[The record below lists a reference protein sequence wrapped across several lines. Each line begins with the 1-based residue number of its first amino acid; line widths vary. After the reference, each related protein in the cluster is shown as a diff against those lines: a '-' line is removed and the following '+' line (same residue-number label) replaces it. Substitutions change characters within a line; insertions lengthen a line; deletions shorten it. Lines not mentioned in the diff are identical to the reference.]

1 MPRSRLPCT
10 VGAVDAHG
18 SDTDD
23 TLVSAAEVARL
34 AGVTRAAVS
43 NWRRR
48 HADFP
53 ESVGVGRNAQFSL
66 SDITA
71 WLRMQRKS
79 SDVSDDV
86 LVWQTLRALYSDDI
100 MSGIADV
107 AEIFL
112 GGDSGRFDEST
123 LSRLHEMA
131 DQASP
136 ADVVFDLTERLL
148 NSTGSFTTC
157 HLAAAVS
164 RIAGEVGGTVFD
176 PACGP
181 GTLLLAAR
189 SRSSTKLVGQDIN
202 PAAARLVR
210 ARGALLGIDF
220 EAEAADS
227 LQHDAWPDLRADLV
241 ICDPPIGLTDWGR
254 DELLIDPRWEFGL
267 PTRAEGELAWLQH
280 GYTHLVPGGKLV
292 MVMPPSVAYRKAGK
306 RIRAE
311 LVRRGILRQITALPS
326 GMAASHQQPVHV
338 WVLVKPMGQQRSTAK
353 VRMVDL
359 TGQDPLAVSDP
370 AVGQA
375 VDVSVI
381 DLLDETVDLT
391 PAVYLTSSQGDQQ
404 ADYVAARESLLQTID
419 RIRDVL
425 PRLSSGPG
433 SLDGGM
439 LRLAD
444 LARAGVIE
452 IADRTVTS
460 TSDQLDSDY
469 LRGFLRSGPNVARST
484 SASGSYRADVR
495 GSRIPQMSID
505 EQRGYAEAFRALD
518 SAEVAL
524 QELSRLGLDLVNR
537 ARDGLTSGALVPEQ
551 GK

>member
-1 MPRSRLPCT
+1 M
-10 VGAVDAHG
+10 DAHR

-23 TLVSAAEVARL
+23 TLISAAEVARL

-53 ESVGVGRNAQFSL
+53 EPVGGGRNAQFSL
-66 SDITA
+66 ADITA
-71 WLRMQRKS
+71 WLQSQRKS
-79 SDVSDDV
+79 SEVSDEV
-86 LVWQTLRALYSDDI
+86 LVWQTLRALYGDD
-100 MSGIADV
+100 MVSGIADV
-107 AEIFL
+107 AEMFL
-112 GGDSGRFDEST
+112 GGDSGRFDEAT
-123 LSRLHEMA
+123 LLQLREMA

-136 ADVVFDLTERLL
+136 ADVVSHLTERLL
-148 NSTGSFTTC
+148 SSTGSFTTR

-164 RIAGEVGGTVFD
+164 RIAGETGGTVFD

-189 SRSSTKLVGQDIN
+189 SAGSAKLMGQDVN
-202 PAAARLVR
+202 PAAARLAR
-210 ARGALLGIDF
+210 ARGALLGIDL

-227 LQHDAWPDLRADLV
+227 LQHDAWPGLRAELV
-241 ICDPPIGLTDWGR
+241 VCDPPIGLTDWGR

-280 GYTHLVPGGKLV
+280 CFSHLVPGGRLV

-311 LVRRGILRQITALPS
+311 LVRRGILRQITALPP
-326 GMAASHQQPVHV
+326 GMAASHQQPLHV
-338 WVLVKPMGQQRSTAK
+338 WVLVKQIGQQRSAAK

-359 TGQDPLAVSDP
+359 TGEDPLALSDP
-370 AVGQA
+370 TAGQA

-391 PAVYLTSSQGDQQ
+391 PAVYLASSKGNRQ
-404 ADYVAARESLLQTID
+404 ADYVAARESLLQTAN
-419 RIRDVL
+419 RIRDLL
-425 PRLSSGPG
+425 PPLSSGTG

-439 LRLAD
+439 LRLSD

-460 TSDQLDSDY
+460 MSDQLDSDY
-469 LRGFLRSGPNVARST
+469 VRGFLRSGLNVSRST

-505 EQRGYAEAFRALD
+505 EQRRYAEAFRALD
-518 SAEVAL
+518 SAEETL
-524 QELSRLGLDLVNR
+524 RELSRAGLDLVNR
-537 ARDGLTSGALVPEQ
+537 ARDGLTSGSLVPEQ